1 MLVFDLFEL
10 LQAQF
15 ALVLKHQTI
24 DKLKKKLGNLRFKQL
39 FLPNNLCKEERN
51 NKNKQ

>member
-15 ALVLKHQTI
+15 ALVLKHQTL
-24 DKLKKKLGNLRFKQL
+24 DKLKKNLINLRYKQL